1 MAAKSKVAHIKR
13 TLVGEI
19 IRAQNMTHAV
29 QALPR
34 WSPQNTINTIH
45 TKHVNQI
52 IELAF
57 MGMVSAWEEFLEAS
71 LVRYMT
77 GAQAANGY
85 CPTPKYGRA
94 KDLNHAYEILSHDP
108 DYKRSKDYLK
118 VTEPRGVWRTADFFF
133 SAHPYGALNGK
144 EGLIRHASAI
154 RNRVAHNS
162 EKCKQS
168 FKTTACALL
177 ATKQL
182 TSGYQPGTLLTT
194 PIQRAFP
201 ASYVARGLS
210 HFDAFAE
217 LYEDLAKI
225 IVPD

>member
-1 MAAKSKVAHIKR
+1 MAAKSKVEHIRR
-13 TLVGEI
+13 TFIGEI
-19 IRAQNMTHAV
+19 IRAQNMVHAI
-29 QALPR
+29 QELPR
-34 WSPQNTINTIH
+34 WSPKNQDNSIH

-77 GAQAANGY
+77 GAATPNGY
-85 CPTPKYGRA
+85 CPTPKFGRA
-94 KDLNHAYEILSHDP
+94 KDMNHAYEILSHDP

-118 VTEPRGVWRTADFFF
+118 VTEPRGVWRNADFFF
-133 SAHPYGALNGK
+133 DQHPYGALNGK

-162 EKCKQS
+162 EKCKEA
-168 FKTTACALL
+168 FKSTATTLL
-177 ATKQL
+177 NTKKL
-182 TSGYQPGTLLTT
+182 TSGYQAGTLLIT
-194 PIQRAFP
+194 PVQRAFP
-201 ASYVARGLS
+201 ASYISRKLT